1 VTILAVTGLKREASL
16 IAGPNVRVVISGG
29 AAALLPERIA
39 LGLHGKTN
47 GIISIG
53 IAGALS
59 PDLKAGDC
67 IVADRIVSGGESF
80 QTDAEWTKQMA
91 ASLPTATCAAIAGSD
106 VVAASQEAKADLYRT
121 SGAYAVDMESHIT
134 ARAAHLRGLPFV
146 ALRVI
151 SDRADHALP
160 PAVQVAMKDNGGIAL
175 GRVLKSVLMQPQ
187 QIPALIRTGRESEKA
202 FAALLRCLDLL
213 GPGLGCPYLGL
224 L

>member
-1 VTILAVTGLKREASL
+1 MILAVTGLKREAGM

-39 LGLHGKTN
+39 LGLHGKTS

-59 PDLKAGDC
+59 PGLNAGDC
-67 IVADRIVSGGESF
+67 IVADRIVSGGETF
-80 QTDAEWTKQMA
+80 ATDAAWTAQIASALPA
-91 ASLPTATCAAIAGSD
+91 ATRAAIAGSD
-106 VVAASQEAKADLYRT
+106 VVAASRETKADLYRA
-121 SGAYAVDMESHIT
+121 SGAHAVDMESHIT

-160 PAVQVAMKDNGGIAL
+160 AAVQVAMKDNGGIAL
-175 GRVLKSVLMQPQ
+175 GRVLKSVLTRPQ

-213 GPGLGCPYLGL
+213 GPGLRCPYLGL